1 MFKKGTNNYFKN
13 TYIIDVEQEYRKAKA
28 KLTRIQKYKK
38 RLWLTIPICFIISV
52 CILLSAVIRT
62 TGIRHFNFS
71 DALFPIIFSIAL
83 CGVLSLYLFIGSEIS
98 TTKLERQILEYESV
112 HIQKD
117 IKNDIFENS
126 IRMSYNY
133 LDQYYKQTREQAQK
147 GFWITVAISIFGA
160 ILIGVG
166 IVSMFAGQTQPSY
179 VTCAVGAI
187 TEFIS
192 AIFFY
197 LYNKTISS
205 MSQYHN
211 KLVLSQN
218 ISIALK
224 VADSLPEGNQA
235 EAKST
240 IVNEL
245 LKDINTYL
253 VEEDTTKK

>member
-1 MFKKGTNNYFKN
+1 MKTDELANEIASGNYGLLFPKKEDARLIAEIIQIISKDNIATNRA
-13 TYIIDVEQEYRKAKA
+13 TYILDTA
-28 KLTRIQKYKK
+28 
-38 RLWLTIPICFIISV
+38 
-52 CILLSAVIRT
+52 
-62 TGIRHFNFS
+62 NFS

>member
-1 MFKKGTNNYFKN
+1 MFKKGTNNSIEN
-13 TYIIDVEQEYRKAKA
+13 TYKIDVEQEYRKAKA
-28 KLTRIQKYKK
+28 KLARMQKNKK
-38 RLWLTIPICFIISV
+38 RLWLTIPICFIIFV
-52 CILLSAVIRT
+52 CILLSEAIDT

-83 CGVLSLYLFIGSEIS
+83 CSMLSLYLFIVSELS

-147 GFWITVAISIFGA
+147 GFWITVAISIVGA
-160 ILIGVG
+160 ILIFVGV
-166 IVSMFAGQTQPSY
+166 IAMFFGKTEPSY
-179 VTCAVGAI
+179 ITCAVGAI

-224 VADSLPEGNQA
+224 VADSLPEDKQA

-253 VEEDTTKK
+253 VEEESTKK